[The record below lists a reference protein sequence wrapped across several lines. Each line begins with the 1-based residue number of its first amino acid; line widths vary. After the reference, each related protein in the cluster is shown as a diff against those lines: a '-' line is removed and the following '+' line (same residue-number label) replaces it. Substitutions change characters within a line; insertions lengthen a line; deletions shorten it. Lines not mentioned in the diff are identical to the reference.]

1 MNSQSITDYILKLE
15 KENFD
20 LKKDLLESEIQRV
33 STTLNEADESRT
45 KIEQLKKLSTEQT
58 ERIRELTFN
67 EIEIKKESRTKI
79 EQLKKLY
86 TRAEED
92 KVNALNDLND
102 ALKERRTKGFQPTD
116 STARVLYKSLNQ
128 GLVDR
133 MMELGNMTSDYH
145 KTMTYQKA
153 ADTIFNLGYEV
164 KSGESLLQYPGIG
177 KGIAAKIDEYLDEQD
192 SDYEESECSDSE
204 SIASNDDDS
213 RCAYA
218 SATTPDDE
226 GSFVSETDDED
237 VNNFSEDEEFFASF
251 NAGLCD
257 MLHNLAD
264 DTDDKFKRKAYI
276 RAANS
281 VYELPYK
288 ITSGKA
294 ISQGPNKVPGVG
306 KSIAA
311 KIDDFLAKT
320 KSVNGVL
327 ANYFIKLG
335 NLEEPVYKSEAY
347 WNAGDKIRNLTF
359 EVSSG
364 DDVRHLKGFGPSICS
379 KIDEFLE
386 TGKIARL
393 EELS

>member
-1 MNSQSITDYILKLE
+1 MNSRSITDYILKLE
-15 KENFD
+15 KENEQ

-45 KIEQLKKLSTEQT
+45 KIEQLKKLLTEA
-58 ERIRELTFN
+58 N
-67 EIEIKKESRTKI
+67 EE
-79 EQLKKLY
+79 
-86 TRAEED
+86 
-92 KVNALNDLND
+92 KVNALNELND
-102 ALKERRTKGFQPTD
+102 LKYKNRSYTET
-116 STARVLYKSLNQ
+116 TARVLHKCVNH

-133 MMELGNMTSDYH
+133 MLELGNMTSDYH

-153 ADTIFNLGYEV
+153 AETISQLDYEV
-164 KSGESLLQYPGIG
+164 ESGESLLQYPGIG

-218 SATTPDDE
+218 PATPDDE
-226 GSFVSETDDED
+226 GSFVSDTDED
-237 VNNFSEDEEFFASF
+237 EESDDEEFFASF
-251 NAGLCD
+251 NADLCD

-264 DTDDKFKRKAYI
+264 ETDDKFKRKAYI

-320 KSVNGVL
+320 KSVNGAL
-327 ANYFIKLG
+327 ANCFIKLG

-347 WNAGDKIRNLTF
+347 WNAADKLRELSY
-359 EVSSG
+359 EVSCG
-364 DDVRHLKGFGPSICS
+364 NDVRHLKGFGPSICS

>member
-1 MNSQSITDYILKLE
+1 MSSNMNSRSITDYILKLE
-15 KENFD
+15 KEN
-20 LKKDLLESEIQRV
+20 
-33 STTLNEADESRT
+33 
-45 KIEQLKKLSTEQT
+45 
-58 ERIRELTFN
+58 
-67 EIEIKKESRTKI
+67 

-86 TRAEED
+86 TRAEEE
-92 KVNALNDLND
+92 KVNALNELND
-102 ALKERRTKGFQPTD
+102 LKYKNRSYTET
-116 STARVLYKSLNQ
+116 TARVLHKCVNQ
-128 GLVDR
+128 GLADR
-133 MMELGNMTSDYH
+133 MLELGNMTSDYH

-153 ADTIFNLGYEV
+153 AETISQLDYEV
-164 KSGESLLQYPGIG
+164 ESGESLLQYPGIG
-177 KGIAAKIDEYLDEQD
+177 KGIAAKINEYLDEQD

-218 SATTPDDE
+218 PATPDDE
-226 GSFVSETDDED
+226 GSFVSETDDE
-237 VNNFSEDEEFFASF
+237 EFFASF
-251 NAGLCD
+251 NADLCD

-264 DTDDKFKRKAYI
+264 ETDDKFKRKAYI

-281 VYELPYK
+281 VYELPYR

-327 ANYFIKLG
+327 ANCFIKLG
-335 NLEEPVYKSEAY
+335 NLEEPVYNSEAY
-347 WNAGDKIRNLTF
+347 WNAADKLRDLTF

-364 DDVRHLKGFGPSICS
+364 NDVRHLKGFGPSICS

>member
-1 MNSQSITDYILKLE
+1 MSSNMNSRSITDYILKLE
-15 KENFD
+15 KEN
-20 LKKDLLESEIQRV
+20 
-33 STTLNEADESRT
+33 
-45 KIEQLKKLSTEQT
+45 
-58 ERIRELTFN
+58 
-67 EIEIKKESRTKI
+67 

-86 TRAEED
+86 TRAEEE
-92 KVNALNDLND
+92 KVNALNELND
-102 ALKERRTKGFQPTD
+102 LKYKNRSYTET
-116 STARVLYKSLNQ
+116 TARVLHKCVNQ
-128 GLVDR
+128 GLADR
-133 MMELGNMTSDYH
+133 MLELGNMTSDYH

-153 ADTIFNLGYEV
+153 AETISQLDYEV
-164 KSGESLLQYPGIG
+164 ESGESLLQYPGIG

-218 SATTPDDE
+218 PATPDDE
-226 GSFVSETDDED
+226 GSFVSETDDE
-237 VNNFSEDEEFFASF
+237 EFFASF
-251 NAGLCD
+251 NADLCD

-264 DTDDKFKRKAYI
+264 ETDDKFKRKAYI

-281 VYELPYK
+281 VYELPYR

-320 KSVNGVL
+320 KSVNGAL
-327 ANYFIKLG
+327 ANCFIKLG

-347 WNAGDKIRNLTF
+347 WNAADKLRELSY

-364 DDVRHLKGFGPSICS
+364 NDVRHLKGFGPSICS

>member
-1 MNSQSITDYILKLE
+1 MSSNMNSRSITDYILKLE
-15 KENFD
+15 KENEQ

-45 KIEQLKKLSTEQT
+45 KIEQLKKL
-58 ERIRELTFN
+58 
-67 EIEIKKESRTKI
+67 
-79 EQLKKLY
+79 Y
-86 TRAEED
+86 TRAEEE
-92 KVNALNDLND
+92 KVNALNELND
-102 ALKERRTKGFQPTD
+102 LKYKNRSYTET
-116 STARVLYKSLNQ
+116 TARVLHKCVNH

-133 MMELGNMTSDYH
+133 MLELGNMTSDYH

-153 ADTIFNLGYEV
+153 AETISQLDYEV
-164 KSGESLLQYPGIG
+164 ESGESLLQYPGIG

-218 SATTPDDE
+218 PATPDDE
-226 GSFVSETDDED
+226 GSFVSDTDDEGEESD
-237 VNNFSEDEEFFASF
+237 DEEFFVSF
-251 NAGLCD
+251 NADLCD

-264 DTDDKFKRKAYI
+264 ETDDKFKRKAYI

-281 VYELPYK
+281 VYELPYR

-320 KSVNGVL
+320 KSVNGAL
-327 ANYFIKLG
+327 ANCFIKLG

-347 WNAGDKIRNLTF
+347 WNAADKLRELSY
-359 EVSSG
+359 EVSCG
-364 DDVRHLKGFGPSICS
+364 NDVRHLKGFGPSICS

>member
-1 MNSQSITDYILKLE
+1 MNSRSITDYILKLE
-15 KENFD
+15 K
-20 LKKDLLESEIQRV
+20 
-33 STTLNEADESRT
+33 LNE
-45 KIEQLKKLSTEQT
+45 
-58 ERIRELTFN
+58 
-67 EIEIKKESRTKI
+67 ESRTKI

-86 TRAEED
+86 TRAEEE
-92 KVNALNDLND
+92 KVNALNELND
-102 ALKERRTKGFQPTD
+102 LKYKNRSYTET
-116 STARVLYKSLNQ
+116 TARVLHKCVNQ
-128 GLVDR
+128 GLADR
-133 MMELGNMTSDYH
+133 MLELGNMTSDYH

-153 ADTIFNLGYEV
+153 AETISQLDYEV
-164 KSGESLLQYPGIG
+164 ESGESLLQYPGIG
-177 KGIAAKIDEYLDEQD
+177 KGIAAKINEYLDEQD

-218 SATTPDDE
+218 PATPDDE
-226 GSFVSETDDED
+226 GSFVSDTDDED
-237 VNNFSEDEEFFASF
+237 VNSFSEDEESDDEEFFASF
-251 NAGLCD
+251 NAGVCD

-264 DTDDKFKRKAYI
+264 ETDDKFKRKAYI

-294 ISQGPNKVPGVG
+294 ISQGPNKVPGIG

-311 KIDDFLAKT
+311 KIDDFLTKT
-320 KSVNGVL
+320 NSVNGVL
-327 ANYFIKLG
+327 ANCFIKLG

-347 WNAGDKIRNLTF
+347 WNAGEKIRELTF

-364 DDVRHLKGFGPSICS
+364 NDVRHLKGFGPSICS

>member
-1 MNSQSITDYILKLE
+1 MSSNMNSRSITDYILKLE
-15 KENFD
+15 K
-20 LKKDLLESEIQRV
+20 
-33 STTLNEADESRT
+33 LNEESRA
-45 KIEQLKKLSTEQT
+45 
-58 ERIRELTFN
+58 
-67 EIEIKKESRTKI
+67 KI

-86 TRAEED
+86 TRSEEE
-92 KVNALNDLND
+92 KVNALNELND
-102 ALKERRTKGFQPTD
+102 LKYKNTSYTET
-116 STARVLYKSLNQ
+116 TARVLHKCVNQ
-128 GLVDR
+128 GLADR
-133 MMELGNMTSDYH
+133 MLELGNMTSDYH

-153 ADTIFNLGYEV
+153 AETISQLDYEV
-164 KSGESLLQYPGIG
+164 ESGESLLQYPGIG
-177 KGIAAKIDEYLDEQD
+177 KGIAAKINEYLDEQD

-218 SATTPDDE
+218 PATPDDE
-226 GSFVSETDDED
+226 GSFVSDTDDED
-237 VNNFSEDEEFFASF
+237 EESDDEEFFASF
-251 NAGLCD
+251 NAGVCD

-264 DTDDKFKRKAYI
+264 ETDDKFKRKAYI

-311 KIDDFLAKT
+311 KIDDFLTKT
-320 KSVNGVL
+320 NSVNGVL
-327 ANYFIKLG
+327 ANCFIKLG

-347 WNAGDKIRNLTF
+347 WNAGEKIRELTF

-364 DDVRHLKGFGPSICS
+364 NDVRHLKGFGPSICS